1 MKRTGSAWN
10 RPSLP
15 SWTCSAAWSAF
26 TASTPRGAGLGKHPQ
41 SLPAFPQLAGREINP
56 LFLLENLDI
65 SFSRHVLLPVFF
77 VDGAAAQNLHAS
89 LVRIMWIFDSFPA
102 KTKVTHNHRI
112 AEVQNH
118 VVQFPA
124 QSTMRQSRLPRTLTS
139 WVLNAC
145 KDGGSTTLLGYLCQ
159 CSTTFTLKV
168 FPKCFPAASWNSL
181 IIPTWF
187 SCFKW
192 RCYSKLRKK

>member
-1 MKRTGSAWN
+1 MNIQWFFLNLWQVFFVSCTSAFEWGSKKSLTRNHRFQQVPQITPCEKVFQSSYPAGNEANLKENNCVFCPSNCRNAVRMKRTGNAWN

-77 VDGAAAQNLHAS
+77 VDGAAAQNLHAP

-102 KTKVTHNHRI
+102 KAVHG
-112 AEVQNH
+112 A
-118 VVQFPA
+118 
-124 QSTMRQSRLPRTLTS
+124 
-139 WVLNAC
+139 
-145 KDGGSTTLLGYLCQ
+145 YLE
-159 CSTTFTLKV
+159 L
-168 FPKCFPAASWNSL
+168 A
-181 IIPTWF
+181 
-187 SCFKW
+187 
-192 RCYSKLRKK
+192 